1 MTEERKVKKPGIMLI
16 ESERLGG
23 AGVVR
28 EEIECRDRG
37 MDRC

>member
-1 MTEERKVKKPGIMLI
+1 MPEERKVEKPVIKLI

-37 MDRC
+37 MDWC